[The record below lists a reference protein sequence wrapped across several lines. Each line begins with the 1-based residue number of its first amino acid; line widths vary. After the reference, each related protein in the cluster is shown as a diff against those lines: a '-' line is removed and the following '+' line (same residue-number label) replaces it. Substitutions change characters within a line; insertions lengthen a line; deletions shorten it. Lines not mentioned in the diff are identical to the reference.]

1 MLAGAHGKR
10 QLRDLYRAGIDFHAR
25 KVFSKN
31 ELGNL
36 ALTITA
42 LLVHMEEQ
50 LKRIDQDMAR
60 AACGVAEGYLLG
72 TRNADEVL
80 VLSIGLDVI
89 LHALAQRTPWIVEH
103 PQTAER
109 VLDHIAHDP
118 LGGEE
123 LRGGRDVRRRCLA
136 LGLEELVFNVGI
148 VVLIH
153 PAQNGHALAPVL
165 VSENGIEFAHHTV
178 SHHEALGQQQLHG
191 SAHAFKDARQAI
203 GKLLALSN
211 KQVAPQRFI
220 QARHLELGYAIGIG
234 RRYFH
239 VQCVLH
245 GLAAMA
251 AVRTT

>member
-10 QLRDLYRAGIDFHAR
+10 QLRDLSRTGVDLHASE
-25 KVFSKN
+25 VFGQD
-31 ELGNL
+31 ELRDL
-36 ALTITA
+36 ALAVAA
-42 LLVHMEEQ
+42 LLVHGKEQ

-60 AACGVAEGYLLG
+60 ATCGVAEGYLLG
-72 TRNADEVL
+72 ARNADEVL
-80 VLSIGLDVI
+80 VLSIRLDVI
-89 LHALAQRTPWIVEH
+89 LHALAQRTPRVVEH

-118 LGGEE
+118 LGSEE

-165 VSENGIEFAHHTV
+165 VSEDGIEFAHHTV